1 MFVHKD
7 IIIVF
12 LFLFVVSLILLIIFI
27 KDLKII
33 SKSLQNFKGN
43 AVRSDKVFFF
53 NLFQPL
59 IFNLNLIIKNLNEKS
74 KFSRLRIFFY
84 DYFFQFFPDPLL
96 IIDQNNIIIEMNEQ
110 AIDFFGED
118 SKQKN
123 IFSAIRIP
131 ELSSLID
138 ESVKQKKPVEKE
150 LNLIYPKEKI
160 FNIWVSG
167 RRDLGKNKLN
177 FIRLFDATSQHNIQ
191 NIQRDFIANA
201 SHELK
206 TPIASIIGY
215 CETLINESPK
225 KNSKKEEFLKTMFNE
240 ASRMSSL
247 VKDLL
252 SLTRIERIE
261 YIPPEGKV
269 NLNEILENIRKI
281 CKERKFLS
289 KTKYQFSIPK
299 RKTEIIGDESEL
311 EQVFFNIIE
320 NALTHSQSKKP
331 VLIKLMT
338 KLNTVVFLVQD
349 FGIGISNQN
358 IPMLTKRFYRI
369 DTSRPRDTGHTGL
382 GLSIV
387 KHILNRHNAQL
398 NIQSEVNKG
407 SSFSIT
413 FEKYKSS

>member
-1 MFVHKD
+1 MFIHKD

-12 LFLFVVSLILLIIFI
+12 LFMFLILLVLLVIFI

-33 SKSLQNFKGN
+33 SKSLQSFKGKGI
-43 AVRSDKVFFF
+43 RSDKVFFF
-53 NLFQPL
+53 NLFQPI
-59 IFNLNLIIKNLNEKS
+59 IFNTNLIIKSLNEKS
-74 KFSRLRIFFY
+74 KFARLRIFFY

-110 AIDFFGED
+110 AIEFFGED

-123 IFSAIRIP
+123 IYSTLRIP
-131 ELSSLID
+131 ELSLLID
-138 ESVKQKKPVEKE
+138 ESVKLRKPVEKE
-150 LNLIYPKEKI
+150 LNLIYPREKV
-160 FNIWVSG
+160 FNVWVSG
-167 RRDLGKNKLN
+167 RRDLGKNKLS
-177 FIRLFDATSQHNIQ
+177 FIRLFDTTSQHNIQ
-191 NIQRDFIANA
+191 DIQRDFIANA

-206 TPIASIIGY
+206 TPITSIIGY
-215 CETLINESPK
+215 CETLLEDSSK
-225 KNSKKEEFLKTMFNE
+225 KNSKKEEFLRTIFNE
-240 ASRMSSL
+240 ANRMSSL

-261 YIPPEGKV
+261 HTPPEEKI
-269 NLNEILENIRKI
+269 NLVEILKNVKKT

-289 KTKYQFSIPK
+289 KTKYNISIPK
-299 RKTEIIGDESEL
+299 RNVEIIGDELEL
-311 EQVFFNIIE
+311 QQVFFNIVE
-320 NALTHSQSKKP
+320 NAITHSQSKKAIQ
-331 VLIKLMT
+331 VKLIQKS
-338 KLNTVVFLVQD
+338 KTVIFQVQD

-398 NIQSEVNKG
+398 NIQSEINKG
-407 SSFSIT
+407 SIFSIT
-413 FEKYKSS
+413 FHKV

>member
-110 AIDFFGED
+110 AINFFGED

-138 ESVKQKKPVEKE
+138 ESVKQKRPVEKE
-150 LNLIYPKEKI
+150 LNLICKSLHAFQLLLLLDTKI
-160 FNIWVSG
+160 DIV
-167 RRDLGKNKLN
+167 
-177 FIRLFDATSQHNIQ
+177 
-191 NIQRDFIANA
+191 
-201 SHELK
+201 
-206 TPIASIIGY
+206 
-215 CETLINESPK
+215 
-225 KNSKKEEFLKTMFNE
+225 
-240 ASRMSSL
+240 
-247 VKDLL
+247 
-252 SLTRIERIE
+252 
-261 YIPPEGKV
+261 
-269 NLNEILENIRKI
+269 
-281 CKERKFLS
+281 
-289 KTKYQFSIPK
+289 
-299 RKTEIIGDESEL
+299 
-311 EQVFFNIIE
+311 
-320 NALTHSQSKKP
+320 
-331 VLIKLMT
+331 
-338 KLNTVVFLVQD
+338 LNTTQIILSPIYINLIHIIPDVLFLIEIKIH
-349 FGIGISNQN
+349 F
-358 IPMLTKRFYRI
+358 L
-369 DTSRPRDTGHTGL
+369 L
-382 GLSIV
+382 
-387 KHILNRHNAQL
+387 HIQ
-398 NIQSEVNKG
+398 I
-407 SSFSIT
+407 
-413 FEKYKSS
+413 

>member
-110 AIDFFGED
+110 AINFFGED

-177 FIRLFDATSQHNIQ
+177 FIRLFDTTSQHNIQ

-215 CETLINESPK
+215 CETLIDESPK

-240 ASRMSSL
+240 ATRMSSL

-252 SLTRIERIE
+252 SLSRIERIE
-261 YIPPEGKV
+261 YIPPEEKV
-269 NLNEILENIRKI
+269 NLIEILENVKKT
-281 CKERKFLS
+281 CQERKFLS
-289 KTKYQFSIPK
+289 KTKYKFSIPK
-299 RKTEIIGDESEL
+299 SNIEIIGDKTEL
-311 EQVFFNIIE
+311 QQVFFNIIE
-320 NALTHSQSKKP
+320 NAITHSQSKRP
-331 VLIKLMT
+331 VQIKLM
-338 KLNTVVFLVQD
+338 KKQKKVMFIVQD

-369 DTSRPRDTGHTGL
+369 DSVRPRDTGHTGL

-387 KHILNRHNAQL
+387 KHILNRHNAEL
-398 NIQSEVNKG
+398 KIHSEIDKG
-407 SSFSIT
+407 SLFSIS
-413 FEKYKSS
+413 FDKL

>member
-1 MFVHKD
+1 MFIHKD

-12 LFLFVVSLILLIIFI
+12 LFVFFILIILLLILM

-33 SKSLQNFKGN
+33 SKSLQNFKGK
-43 AVRSDKVFFF
+43 SISPSKVFFF
-53 NLFQPL
+53 SLFQPI
-59 IFNLNLIIKNLNEKS
+59 IFNLNLIIKKLNDKS
-74 KFSRLRIFFY
+74 KYSRLRIFFY
-84 DYFFQFFPDPLL
+84 DYFFKFFPDPLL

-110 AIDFFGED
+110 AVDFFGEN
-118 SKQKN
+118 SKNRN
-123 IFSAIRIP
+123 IFSTLRIP

-150 LNLIYPKEKI
+150 LNLIYPKEKV

-167 RRDLGKNKLN
+167 RRDLGANKLS
-177 FIRLFDATSQHNIQ
+177 FIRLFDTTSQHNIQ
-191 NIQRDFIANA
+191 DIQRDFIANA

-215 CETLINESPK
+215 CEALLDESSNK
-225 KNSKKEEFLKTMFNE
+225 SSKKEDFLKTMSNE
-240 ASRMSSL
+240 ANRMSSL

-261 YIPPEGKV
+261 HSPPEEEV
-269 NLNEILENIRKI
+269 NLIEIVKNVRKT

-289 KTKYQFSIPK
+289 NTKYKFSIPK
-299 RKTEIIGDESEL
+299 GKIKIIGDKIEL
-311 EQVFFNIIE
+311 QQVFFNIIE
-320 NALTHSQSKKP
+320 NAITHSRSKKP
-331 VLIKLMT
+331 IEVKLMS
-338 KLNTVVFLVQD
+338 KLKKAIFVVED

-369 DTSRPRDTGHTGL
+369 DSSRPRDTGHTGL

-387 KHILNRHNAQL
+387 KHILNRHNAEL
-398 NIQSEVNKG
+398 NIQSEINKG

-413 FEKYKSS
+413 FNKL

>member
-110 AIDFFGED
+110 AINFFGED

-160 FNIWVSG
+160 FNIWISG

-240 ASRMSSL
+240 ATRMSSL

-252 SLTRIERIE
+252 SLSRIERIE
-261 YIPPEGKV
+261 YIPPEEKV
-269 NLNEILENIRKI
+269 NLIEILENVKKT
-281 CKERKFLS
+281 CQERKFLS
-289 KTKYQFSIPK
+289 KTKYKFSIPK
-299 RKTEIIGDESEL
+299 SNIEIIGDKTEL
-311 EQVFFNIIE
+311 QQVFFNIIE
-320 NALTHSQSKKP
+320 NAITHSQSKRP
-331 VLIKLMT
+331 VQIKLM
-338 KLNTVVFLVQD
+338 KKQKKVKFIVQD

-369 DTSRPRDTGHTGL
+369 DSVRPRDTGHTGL

-387 KHILNRHNAQL
+387 KHILNRHNAEL
-398 NIQSEVNKG
+398 KIHSEIDKG
-407 SSFSIT
+407 SLFSIS
-413 FEKYKSS
+413 FDKL

>member
-177 FIRLFDATSQHNIQ
+177 FIRLFDTTSQHNIQ

-269 NLNEILENIRKI
+269 NLNEILENIRKT

-331 VLIKLMT
+331 VQIKLMT

>member
-1 MFVHKD
+1 MFIHKD

-12 LFLFVVSLILLIIFI
+12 LFMFLILLVLLVIFI

-33 SKSLQNFKGN
+33 SKSLQSFKGKGI
-43 AVRSDKVFFF
+43 RSDKVFFF
-53 NLFQPL
+53 NLFQPI
-59 IFNLNLIIKNLNEKS
+59 IFNTNLIIKSLNEKS
-74 KFSRLRIFFY
+74 KFARLRIFFY

-110 AIDFFGED
+110 AIEFFGED

-123 IFSAIRIP
+123 IYSTLRIP
-131 ELSSLID
+131 ELSLLID
-138 ESVKQKKPVEKE
+138 ESVKLRKPVEKE
-150 LNLIYPKEKI
+150 LNLIYPREKV
-160 FNIWVSG
+160 FNVWVSG
-167 RRDLGKNKLN
+167 RRDLGKNKLS
-177 FIRLFDATSQHNIQ
+177 FIRLFDTTSQHNIQ
-191 NIQRDFIANA
+191 DIQRDFIANA

-206 TPIASIIGY
+206 TPITSIIGY
-215 CETLINESPK
+215 CETLLDDSSK
-225 KNSKKEEFLKTMFNE
+225 KNSKKEEFLRTIFNE
-240 ASRMSSL
+240 ANRMSSL

-261 YIPPEGKV
+261 HTPPEEKI
-269 NLNEILENIRKI
+269 NLVEILKNVKKT

-289 KTKYQFSIPK
+289 KTKYNISIPK
-299 RKTEIIGDESEL
+299 RNVEIIGDELEL
-311 EQVFFNIIE
+311 QQVFFNIVE
-320 NALTHSQSKKP
+320 NAITHSQSKKTIQ
-331 VLIKLMT
+331 IKLIQ
-338 KLNTVVFLVQD
+338 KSKTVIFQVQD

-369 DTSRPRDTGHTGL
+369 DASRPRDTGHTGL

-407 SSFSIT
+407 SIFSIT
-413 FEKYKSS
+413 FHKV

>member
-1 MFVHKD
+1 M
-7 IIIVF
+7 
-12 LFLFVVSLILLIIFI
+12 

-43 AVRSDKVFFF
+43 TVKSDKVFFF
-53 NLFQPL
+53 SLFQPI
-59 IFNLNLIIKNLNEKS
+59 IFNLNLIIKKLNDKS

-84 DYFFQFFPDPLL
+84 DYFFKFFPDPLL

-110 AIDFFGED
+110 AFDFFGEN
-118 SKQKN
+118 SKNRN
-123 IFSAIRIP
+123 IFSTLRIP

-150 LNLIYPKEKI
+150 LNLIYPKEKV

-167 RRDLGKNKLN
+167 RRDLGANKLS
-177 FIRLFDATSQHNIQ
+177 FIRLFDTTSQHNIQ
-191 NIQRDFIANA
+191 DIQRDFIANA

-215 CETLINESPK
+215 CEALLDESSNK
-225 KNSKKEEFLKTMFNE
+225 SSKKEDFLKTMSNE
-240 ASRMSSL
+240 ANRMSSL

-261 YIPPEGKV
+261 HSPPEEEV
-269 NLNEILENIRKI
+269 NLIEIVKNVRKT

-289 KTKYQFSIPK
+289 NTKYKFSIPK
-299 RKTEIIGDESEL
+299 GKIKIIGDKIEL
-311 EQVFFNIIE
+311 QQVFFNIIE
-320 NALTHSQSKKP
+320 NAITHSQSKKP
-331 VLIKLMT
+331 IEVKLMS
-338 KLNTVVFLVQD
+338 KLKKAIFVVED

-369 DTSRPRDTGHTGL
+369 DSSRPRDTGHTGL

-387 KHILNRHNAQL
+387 KHILNRHNAEL
-398 NIQSEVNKG
+398 NIQSEINKG

-413 FEKYKSS
+413 FNKL

>member
-33 SKSLQNFKGN
+33 SKSLQNFKGS

-138 ESVKQKKPVEKE
+138 ESVKQKKPVERE

-331 VLIKLMT
+331 VQIKLMT

>member
-1 MFVHKD
+1 
-7 IIIVF
+7 
-12 LFLFVVSLILLIIFI
+12 
-27 KDLKII
+27 
-33 SKSLQNFKGN
+33 
-43 AVRSDKVFFF
+43 
-53 NLFQPL
+53 
-59 IFNLNLIIKNLNEKS
+59 
-74 KFSRLRIFFY
+74 
-84 DYFFQFFPDPLL
+84 
-96 IIDQNNIIIEMNEQ
+96 MNEQ
-110 AIDFFGED
+110 AINFFGED

-177 FIRLFDATSQHNIQ
+177 FIRLFDTTSQHNIQ

-269 NLNEILENIRKI
+269 NLNEILENIRKT

-331 VLIKLMT
+331 VQIKLIT

-407 SSFSIT
+407 SSFSIR

>member
-1 MFVHKD
+1 MFIHKD

-12 LFLFVVSLILLIIFI
+12 LFVFFILIILLLILM

-33 SKSLQNFKGN
+33 SKSLQNFKGK
-43 AVRSDKVFFF
+43 SISPSKVFFF
-53 NLFQPL
+53 SLFQPI
-59 IFNLNLIIKNLNEKS
+59 IFNLNLIIKKLNDKS

-84 DYFFQFFPDPLL
+84 DYFFKFFPDPLL

-110 AIDFFGED
+110 AVDFFGEN
-118 SKQKN
+118 SKNRN
-123 IFSAIRIP
+123 IFSTLRIP

-150 LNLIYPKEKI
+150 LNLIYPKEKV

-167 RRDLGKNKLN
+167 RRDLGTNKLS
-177 FIRLFDATSQHNIQ
+177 FIRLFDTTSQHNIQ
-191 NIQRDFIANA
+191 DIQRDFIANA

-215 CETLINESPK
+215 CEALLDESSNK
-225 KNSKKEEFLKTMFNE
+225 SSKKEDFLKTMSNE
-240 ASRMSSL
+240 ANRMSSL

-261 YIPPEGKV
+261 HSPPEEEV
-269 NLNEILENIRKI
+269 NLIEIVKNVRKT

-289 KTKYQFSIPK
+289 NTKYKFSIPK
-299 RKTEIIGDESEL
+299 GKIKIIGDKIEL
-311 EQVFFNIIE
+311 QQVFFNIIE
-320 NALTHSQSKKP
+320 NAITHSQSKKP
-331 VLIKLMT
+331 IEVKLMS
-338 KLNTVVFLVQD
+338 KLKKAIFVVED

-369 DTSRPRDTGHTGL
+369 DSSRPRDTGHTGL

-387 KHILNRHNAQL
+387 KHILNRHNAEL
-398 NIQSEVNKG
+398 NIQSEINKG

-413 FEKYKSS
+413 FNKL

>member
-1 MFVHKD
+1 MFIHKD

-12 LFLFVVSLILLIIFI
+12 LFVFFILIILLLILM

-43 AVRSDKVFFF
+43 TVKSDKVFFF
-53 NLFQPL
+53 SLFQPI
-59 IFNLNLIIKNLNEKS
+59 IFNLNLIIKKLNDKS

-84 DYFFQFFPDPLL
+84 DYFFKFFPDPLL

-110 AIDFFGED
+110 ALDFFGEN
-118 SKQKN
+118 SKNRN
-123 IFSAIRIP
+123 IFSTLRIP
-131 ELSSLID
+131 ELSLLID

-150 LNLIYPKEKI
+150 LNLIYPKEKV

-167 RRDLGKNKLN
+167 RRDLGANKLS
-177 FIRLFDATSQHNIQ
+177 FIRLFDTTSQHNIQ
-191 NIQRDFIANA
+191 DIQRDFIANA

-215 CETLINESPK
+215 CEALLDESSNK
-225 KNSKKEEFLKTMFNE
+225 SSKKEDFLKTMSNE
-240 ASRMSSL
+240 ANRMSSL

-261 YIPPEGKV
+261 HSPPEEEV
-269 NLNEILENIRKI
+269 NLIEIVKNVRKT

-289 KTKYQFSIPK
+289 NTKYKFSIPK
-299 RKTEIIGDESEL
+299 GKIKIIGDKIEL
-311 EQVFFNIIE
+311 QQVFFNIIE
-320 NALTHSQSKKP
+320 NAITHSQSKKP
-331 VLIKLMT
+331 IEVKLMS
-338 KLNTVVFLVQD
+338 KLKKAIFVVED

-369 DTSRPRDTGHTGL
+369 DSSRPRDTGHTGL

-387 KHILNRHNAQL
+387 KHILNRHNAEL
-398 NIQSEVNKG
+398 NIQSEINKG

-413 FEKYKSS
+413 FNKL

>member
-1 MFVHKD
+1 M
-7 IIIVF
+7 
-12 LFLFVVSLILLIIFI
+12 

-33 SKSLQNFKGN
+33 SKSLQNFRGK
-43 AVRSDKVFFF
+43 SISPSKVFFF
-53 NLFQPL
+53 SLFQPI
-59 IFNLNLIIKNLNEKS
+59 IFNLNLIIKKLNDKS

-84 DYFFQFFPDPLL
+84 DYFFKFFPDPLL

-110 AIDFFGED
+110 AVDFFGEN
-118 SKQKN
+118 SKNRN
-123 IFSAIRIP
+123 IFSTLRIP

-150 LNLIYPKEKI
+150 LNLIYPKEKV

-167 RRDLGKNKLN
+167 RRDLGANKLS
-177 FIRLFDATSQHNIQ
+177 FIRLFDTTSQHNIQ
-191 NIQRDFIANA
+191 DIQRDFIANA

-215 CETLINESPK
+215 CEALLDESSNK
-225 KNSKKEEFLKTMFNE
+225 SSKKEDFLKTMSNE
-240 ASRMSSL
+240 ANRMSSL

-261 YIPPEGKV
+261 HSPPEEEV
-269 NLNEILENIRKI
+269 NLIEIVKNVRKT

-289 KTKYQFSIPK
+289 NTKYKFSIPK
-299 RKTEIIGDESEL
+299 GKIKIIGDKIEL
-311 EQVFFNIIE
+311 QQVFFNIIE
-320 NALTHSQSKKP
+320 NAITHSRSKKP
-331 VLIKLMT
+331 IEVKLMS
-338 KLNTVVFLVQD
+338 KLKKAIFVVED

-369 DTSRPRDTGHTGL
+369 DSSRPRDTGHTGL

-387 KHILNRHNAQL
+387 KHILNRHNAEL
-398 NIQSEVNKG
+398 NIQSEINKG

-413 FEKYKSS
+413 FNKL

>member
-1 MFVHKD
+1 MFIHKD

-12 LFLFVVSLILLIIFI
+12 LFVFFILIILLLILM

-33 SKSLQNFKGN
+33 SKSLQNFKGK
-43 AVRSDKVFFF
+43 SISPSKVFFF
-53 NLFQPL
+53 SLFQPI
-59 IFNLNLIIKNLNEKS
+59 IFNLNLIIKKLNDKS

-84 DYFFQFFPDPLL
+84 DYFFKFFPDPLL

-110 AIDFFGED
+110 AVDFFGEN
-118 SKQKN
+118 SKNRN
-123 IFSAIRIP
+123 IFSTLRIP

-150 LNLIYPKEKI
+150 LNLIYPKEKV

-167 RRDLGKNKLN
+167 RRDLGANKLS
-177 FIRLFDATSQHNIQ
+177 FIRLFDTTSQHNIQ
-191 NIQRDFIANA
+191 DIQRDFIANA

-215 CETLINESPK
+215 CEALLDESSNK
-225 KNSKKEEFLKTMFNE
+225 SSKKEDFLKTMSNE
-240 ASRMSSL
+240 ANRMSSL

-261 YIPPEGKV
+261 HSPPEEEV
-269 NLNEILENIRKI
+269 NLIEIVKNVRKT

-289 KTKYQFSIPK
+289 NTKYKFSIPK
-299 RKTEIIGDESEL
+299 GKIKIIGDKIEL
-311 EQVFFNIIE
+311 QQVFFNIIE
-320 NALTHSQSKKP
+320 NAITHSQSKKP
-331 VLIKLMT
+331 IEVKLMS
-338 KLNTVVFLVQD
+338 KLKKAIFVVED

-369 DTSRPRDTGHTGL
+369 DSSRPRDTGHTGL

-387 KHILNRHNAQL
+387 KHILNRHNAEL
-398 NIQSEVNKG
+398 NIQSEINKG

-413 FEKYKSS
+413 FNKL

>member
-12 LFLFVVSLILLIIFI
+12 LFLFVVSLILIIIFI

-110 AIDFFGED
+110 AINFFGED

-160 FNIWVSG
+160 FNIWISG

-269 NLNEILENIRKI
+269 NLNEILENIRKT
-281 CKERKFLS
+281 CRERKFLS

-331 VLIKLMT
+331 VQIKLMT

-407 SSFSIT
+407 SSFSVT

>member
-1 MFVHKD
+1 M
-7 IIIVF
+7 
-12 LFLFVVSLILLIIFI
+12 

-43 AVRSDKVFFF
+43 TVKSDKVFFF
-53 NLFQPL
+53 SLFQPI
-59 IFNLNLIIKNLNEKS
+59 IFNLNLIIKKLNDKS

-84 DYFFQFFPDPLL
+84 DYFFKFFPDPLL

-110 AIDFFGED
+110 AVDFFGEN
-118 SKQKN
+118 SKNRN
-123 IFSAIRIP
+123 IFSTLRIP

-150 LNLIYPKEKI
+150 LNLIYPKEKV

-167 RRDLGKNKLN
+167 RRDLGANKLS
-177 FIRLFDATSQHNIQ
+177 FIRLFDTTSQHNIQ
-191 NIQRDFIANA
+191 DIQRDFIANA

-215 CETLINESPK
+215 CEALLDESSNK
-225 KNSKKEEFLKTMFNE
+225 SSKKEDFLKTMSNE
-240 ASRMSSL
+240 ANRMSSL

-261 YIPPEGKV
+261 HSPPEEEV
-269 NLNEILENIRKI
+269 NLIEIVKNVRKT

-289 KTKYQFSIPK
+289 NTEYKFSIPK
-299 RKTEIIGDESEL
+299 GKIKIIGDKIEL
-311 EQVFFNIIE
+311 QQVFFNIIE
-320 NALTHSQSKKP
+320 NAITHSQSKKP
-331 VLIKLMT
+331 IEVKLMS
-338 KLNTVVFLVQD
+338 KLKKAIFVVED

-369 DTSRPRDTGHTGL
+369 DSSRPRDTGHTGL

-387 KHILNRHNAQL
+387 KHILNRHNAEL
-398 NIQSEVNKG
+398 NIQSEINKG

-413 FEKYKSS
+413 FNKL

>member
-110 AIDFFGED
+110 AINFFGED

-177 FIRLFDATSQHNIQ
+177 FIRLFDTTSQHIIQ

-269 NLNEILENIRKI
+269 NLNEILENIRKT

-331 VLIKLMT
+331 VQIKLMT

-407 SSFSIT
+407 STFSIT

>member
-1 MFVHKD
+1 MFIHKD

-12 LFLFVVSLILLIIFI
+12 LFVFFILIILLIILM

-33 SKSLQNFKGN
+33 SKSLQNFKGK
-43 AVRSDKVFFF
+43 SISPSKVFFF
-53 NLFQPL
+53 SLFQPI
-59 IFNLNLIIKNLNEKS
+59 IFNLNLIIKKLNDKS
-74 KFSRLRIFFY
+74 KYSRLRIFFY
-84 DYFFQFFPDPLL
+84 DYFFKFFPDPLL

-110 AIDFFGED
+110 AVDFFGEN
-118 SKQKN
+118 SKNRN
-123 IFSAIRIP
+123 IFSTLRIP

-150 LNLIYPKEKI
+150 LNLIYPKEKV

-167 RRDLGKNKLN
+167 RRDLGANKLS
-177 FIRLFDATSQHNIQ
+177 FIRLFDTTSQHNIQ
-191 NIQRDFIANA
+191 DIQRDFIANA

-215 CETLINESPK
+215 CEALLDESSNK
-225 KNSKKEEFLKTMFNE
+225 SSKKEDFLKTMSNE
-240 ASRMSSL
+240 ANRMSSL

-261 YIPPEGKV
+261 HSPPEEEV
-269 NLNEILENIRKI
+269 NLIEIVKNVRKT

-289 KTKYQFSIPK
+289 NTKYKFSIPK
-299 RKTEIIGDESEL
+299 GKIKIIGDKIEL
-311 EQVFFNIIE
+311 QQVFFNIIE
-320 NALTHSQSKKP
+320 NAITHSRSKKP
-331 VLIKLMT
+331 IEVKLMS
-338 KLNTVVFLVQD
+338 KLKKVIFVVED

-369 DTSRPRDTGHTGL
+369 DSSRPRDTGHTGL

-387 KHILNRHNAQL
+387 KHILNRHSAEL
-398 NIQSEVNKG
+398 NIQSEINKG

-413 FEKYKSS
+413 FNKL

>member
-1 MFVHKD
+1 MFIHKD

-12 LFLFVVSLILLIIFI
+12 LFVFFILIILLLILM

-43 AVRSDKVFFF
+43 TVKSDKVFFF
-53 NLFQPL
+53 SLFQPI
-59 IFNLNLIIKNLNEKS
+59 IFNLNLIIKKLNDKS

-84 DYFFQFFPDPLL
+84 DYFFKFFPDPLL

-110 AIDFFGED
+110 AVDFFGEN
-118 SKQKN
+118 SKNRN
-123 IFSAIRIP
+123 IFSTLRIP

-167 RRDLGKNKLN
+167 RRDLGANKLS
-177 FIRLFDATSQHNIQ
+177 FIRLFDTTSQHNIQ
-191 NIQRDFIANA
+191 DIQRDFIANA

-215 CETLINESPK
+215 CEALLDESSNK
-225 KNSKKEEFLKTMFNE
+225 SSKKEDFLKTMSNE
-240 ASRMSSL
+240 ANRMSSL

-261 YIPPEGKV
+261 HSPPEEEV
-269 NLNEILENIRKI
+269 NLIEIVKNVRKT

-289 KTKYQFSIPK
+289 NTKYKFSIPK
-299 RKTEIIGDESEL
+299 GKIKIIGDKIEL
-311 EQVFFNIIE
+311 QQVFFNIIE
-320 NALTHSQSKKP
+320 NAITHSRSKKP
-331 VLIKLMT
+331 VEVKLMS
-338 KLNTVVFLVQD
+338 KLKKVIFVVED

-369 DTSRPRDTGHTGL
+369 DSSRPRDTGHTGL

-387 KHILNRHNAQL
+387 KHILNRHSAEL
-398 NIQSEVNKG
+398 NIQSEINKG

-413 FEKYKSS
+413 FNKL

>member
-33 SKSLQNFKGN
+33 SKSLQNFKGS

-110 AIDFFGED
+110 AINFFGED

-177 FIRLFDATSQHNIQ
+177 FIRLFDTTSQHNIQ

-269 NLNEILENIRKI
+269 NLNEILENIRKT

-331 VLIKLMT
+331 VQIKLMT

>member
-1 MFVHKD
+1 MLIHKD

-12 LFLFVVSLILLIIFI
+12 SFIFVLLLIMFVLIFR
-27 KDLKII
+27 DLKSI
-33 SKSLQNFKGN
+33 SKSLQNFKGKP
-43 AVRSDKVFFF
+43 VESDKVFFF
-53 NLFQPL
+53 NLFQPI
-59 IFNLNLIIKNLNEKS
+59 IFNINLIINTLNEKS
-74 KFSRLRIFFY
+74 KFSRLRVFFY
-84 DYFFQFFPDPLL
+84 DYFFKFFPDPLL

-110 AIDFFGED
+110 AVDFFGED

-138 ESVKQKKPVEKE
+138 ESVKQKKPVERE

-177 FIRLFDATSQHNIQ
+177 FIRLFDTTSQHNIQ

-215 CETLINESPK
+215 CETLIDESPK

-261 YIPPEGKV
+261 YIPPEGKA
-269 NLNEILENIRKI
+269 NLNEILENIRKT

-289 KTKYQFSIPK
+289 KTKYKFSIPK

-331 VLIKLMT
+331 VQIKLMT

>member
-1 MFVHKD
+1 M
-7 IIIVF
+7 
-12 LFLFVVSLILLIIFI
+12 

-43 AVRSDKVFFF
+43 TVKSDKVFFF
-53 NLFQPL
+53 SLFQPI
-59 IFNLNLIIKNLNEKS
+59 IFNLNLIIKKLNDKS

-84 DYFFQFFPDPLL
+84 DYFFKFFPDPLL
-96 IIDQNNIIIEMNEQ
+96 IIDQNNIIIEMNEE
-110 AIDFFGED
+110 AVDFFGEN
-118 SKQKN
+118 SKNRN
-123 IFSAIRIP
+123 IFSTLRIP

-150 LNLIYPKEKI
+150 LNLIYPKEKV

-167 RRDLGKNKLN
+167 RRDLGANKLS
-177 FIRLFDATSQHNIQ
+177 FIRLFDTTSQHNIQ
-191 NIQRDFIANA
+191 DIQRDFIANA

-215 CETLINESPK
+215 CEALLDESSNK
-225 KNSKKEEFLKTMFNE
+225 SSKKEDFLKTMSNE
-240 ASRMSSL
+240 ANRMSSL

-261 YIPPEGKV
+261 HSPPEEEV
-269 NLNEILENIRKI
+269 NLIEIVKNVRKT

-289 KTKYQFSIPK
+289 NTKYKFSIPK
-299 RKTEIIGDESEL
+299 GKIKIIGDKIEL
-311 EQVFFNIIE
+311 QQVFFNIIE
-320 NALTHSQSKKP
+320 NAITHSQSKRP
-331 VLIKLMT
+331 IEVKLMS
-338 KLNTVVFLVQD
+338 KLKKAIFVVED

-369 DTSRPRDTGHTGL
+369 DSSRPRDTGHTGL

-387 KHILNRHNAQL
+387 KHILNRHNAEL
-398 NIQSEVNKG
+398 NIQSEINKG

-413 FEKYKSS
+413 FNKL

>member
-1 MFVHKD
+1 M
-7 IIIVF
+7 
-12 LFLFVVSLILLIIFI
+12 

-33 SKSLQNFKGN
+33 SKSLQNFKGK
-43 AVRSDKVFFF
+43 SISPSKVFFF
-53 NLFQPL
+53 SLFQPI
-59 IFNLNLIIKNLNEKS
+59 IFNLNLIIKKLNDKS

-84 DYFFQFFPDPLL
+84 DYFFKFFPDPLL

-110 AIDFFGED
+110 AVDFFGEN
-118 SKQKN
+118 SKNRN
-123 IFSAIRIP
+123 IFSTLRIP

-150 LNLIYPKEKI
+150 LNLIYPKEKV

-167 RRDLGKNKLN
+167 RRDLGANKLS
-177 FIRLFDATSQHNIQ
+177 FIRLFDTTSQHNIQ
-191 NIQRDFIANA
+191 DIQRDFIANA

-215 CETLINESPK
+215 CEALLDESSNK
-225 KNSKKEEFLKTMFNE
+225 SSKKEDFLKTMSNE
-240 ASRMSSL
+240 ANRMSSL

-261 YIPPEGKV
+261 HSPPEEEV
-269 NLNEILENIRKI
+269 NLIEIVKNVRKT

-289 KTKYQFSIPK
+289 NTKYKFSIPK
-299 RKTEIIGDESEL
+299 GKIKIIGDKIEL
-311 EQVFFNIIE
+311 QQVFFNIIE
-320 NALTHSQSKKP
+320 NAITHSRSKKP
-331 VLIKLMT
+331 IEVKLMS
-338 KLNTVVFLVQD
+338 KLKKAIFVVED

-369 DTSRPRDTGHTGL
+369 DSSRPRDTGHTGL

-387 KHILNRHNAQL
+387 KHILNRHSAEL
-398 NIQSEVNKG
+398 NIQSEINKG

-413 FEKYKSS
+413 FNKL

>member
-110 AIDFFGED
+110 AINFFGED

-150 LNLIYPKEKI
+150 LNLIFPKEKI

-177 FIRLFDATSQHNIQ
+177 FIRLFDTTSQHNIQ
-191 NIQRDFIANA
+191 NIQ
-201 SHELK
+201 
-206 TPIASIIGY
+206 
-215 CETLINESPK
+215 
-225 KNSKKEEFLKTMFNE
+225 
-240 ASRMSSL
+240 
-247 VKDLL
+247 
-252 SLTRIERIE
+252 
-261 YIPPEGKV
+261 
-269 NLNEILENIRKI
+269 
-281 CKERKFLS
+281 
-289 KTKYQFSIPK
+289 
-299 RKTEIIGDESEL
+299 
-311 EQVFFNIIE
+311 
-320 NALTHSQSKKP
+320 
-331 VLIKLMT
+331 
-338 KLNTVVFLVQD
+338 
-349 FGIGISNQN
+349 
-358 IPMLTKRFYRI
+358 
-369 DTSRPRDTGHTGL
+369 
-382 GLSIV
+382 
-387 KHILNRHNAQL
+387 
-398 NIQSEVNKG
+398 
-407 SSFSIT
+407 
-413 FEKYKSS
+413 

>member
-1 MFVHKD
+1 M
-7 IIIVF
+7 
-12 LFLFVVSLILLIIFI
+12 

-43 AVRSDKVFFF
+43 TVKSDKVFFF
-53 NLFQPL
+53 SLFQPI
-59 IFNLNLIIKNLNEKS
+59 IFNLNLIIKKLNDKS

-84 DYFFQFFPDPLL
+84 DYFFKFFPDPLL

-110 AIDFFGED
+110 AVDFFGEN
-118 SKQKN
+118 SKNRN
-123 IFSAIRIP
+123 IFSTLRIP

-150 LNLIYPKEKI
+150 LNLIYPKEKV
-160 FNIWVSG
+160 FNSWVSG
-167 RRDLGKNKLN
+167 RRDLGANKLN
-177 FIRLFDATSQHNIQ
+177 FIRLFDTTSQHNIQ
-191 NIQRDFIANA
+191 DIQRDFIANA

-215 CETLINESPK
+215 CEALLDESSNK
-225 KNSKKEEFLKTMFNE
+225 SSKKEDFLKTMSNE
-240 ASRMSSL
+240 ANRMSSL

-261 YIPPEGKV
+261 HSPPEEEV
-269 NLNEILENIRKI
+269 NLIEIVKNVRKT

-289 KTKYQFSIPK
+289 NTKYKFLIPK
-299 RKTEIIGDESEL
+299 GKIKIIGDKIEL
-311 EQVFFNIIE
+311 QQVFFNIIE
-320 NALTHSQSKKP
+320 NAITHSQSKKP
-331 VLIKLMT
+331 IEVKLMS
-338 KLNTVVFLVQD
+338 KLKKAIFVVED

-369 DTSRPRDTGHTGL
+369 DSSRPRDTGHTGL

-387 KHILNRHNAQL
+387 KHILNRHSAEL
-398 NIQSEVNKG
+398 NIQSEINKG

-413 FEKYKSS
+413 FNKL

>member
-150 LNLIYPKEKI
+150 LNLIFPKEKI

-177 FIRLFDATSQHNIQ
+177 FIRLFDTTSQHNIQ
-191 NIQRDFIANA
+191 NIQKDFIANA

-269 NLNEILENIRKI
+269 NLKEILENIRKT

-299 RKTEIIGDESEL
+299 RKIEIIGDESEL

-331 VLIKLMT
+331 VQIKLMT

>member
-1 MFVHKD
+1 M
-7 IIIVF
+7 
-12 LFLFVVSLILLIIFI
+12 

-33 SKSLQNFKGN
+33 SKSLQNFRGK
-43 AVRSDKVFFF
+43 SISPSKVFFF
-53 NLFQPL
+53 SLFQPI
-59 IFNLNLIIKNLNEKS
+59 IFNLNLIIKKLNDKS
-74 KFSRLRIFFY
+74 KYSRLRIFFY
-84 DYFFQFFPDPLL
+84 DYFFKFFPDPLL

-110 AIDFFGED
+110 AVDFFGEN
-118 SKQKN
+118 SKNRN
-123 IFSAIRIP
+123 IFSTLRIP

-150 LNLIYPKEKI
+150 LNLIYPKEKV

-167 RRDLGKNKLN
+167 RRDLGANKLS
-177 FIRLFDATSQHNIQ
+177 FIRLFDTTSQHNIQ
-191 NIQRDFIANA
+191 DIQRDFIANA

-215 CETLINESPK
+215 CEALLDESSNK
-225 KNSKKEEFLKTMFNE
+225 SSKKEDFLKTMSNE
-240 ASRMSSL
+240 ANRMSSL

-261 YIPPEGKV
+261 HSPPEEEV
-269 NLNEILENIRKI
+269 NLIEIVKNVRKT

-289 KTKYQFSIPK
+289 NTKYKFSIPK
-299 RKTEIIGDESEL
+299 GKIKIIGDKIEL
-311 EQVFFNIIE
+311 QQVFFNIIE
-320 NALTHSQSKKP
+320 NAITHSQSKKP
-331 VLIKLMT
+331 IEVKLMS
-338 KLNTVVFLVQD
+338 KLKKAIFVVED

-369 DTSRPRDTGHTGL
+369 DSSRPRDTGHTGL

-387 KHILNRHNAQL
+387 KHILNRHNAEL
-398 NIQSEVNKG
+398 NIQSEINKG

-413 FEKYKSS
+413 FNKL

>member
-1 MFVHKD
+1 M
-7 IIIVF
+7 
-12 LFLFVVSLILLIIFI
+12 

-43 AVRSDKVFFF
+43 TVKSDKVFFF
-53 NLFQPL
+53 SLFQPI
-59 IFNLNLIIKNLNEKS
+59 IFNLNLIIKKLNDKS

-84 DYFFQFFPDPLL
+84 DYFFKFFPDPLL

-110 AIDFFGED
+110 AVDFFGEN
-118 SKQKN
+118 SKNRN
-123 IFSAIRIP
+123 IFSTLRIP

-167 RRDLGKNKLN
+167 RRDLGANKLS
-177 FIRLFDATSQHNIQ
+177 FIRLFDTTSQHNIQ
-191 NIQRDFIANA
+191 DIQRDFIANA

-215 CETLINESPK
+215 CEALLDESSNK
-225 KNSKKEEFLKTMFNE
+225 SSKKEDFLKTMSNE
-240 ASRMSSL
+240 ANRMSSL

-261 YIPPEGKV
+261 HSPPEEEV
-269 NLNEILENIRKI
+269 NLIEIVKNVRKT

-289 KTKYQFSIPK
+289 NTKYKFSIPK
-299 RKTEIIGDESEL
+299 GKIKIIGDKIEL
-311 EQVFFNIIE
+311 QQVFFNIIE
-320 NALTHSQSKKP
+320 NAITHSQSKKP
-331 VLIKLMT
+331 IEVKLMS
-338 KLNTVVFLVQD
+338 KLKKAIFVVED

-369 DTSRPRDTGHTGL
+369 DSSRPRDTGHTGL

-387 KHILNRHNAQL
+387 KHILNRHNAEL
-398 NIQSEVNKG
+398 NIQSEINKG

-413 FEKYKSS
+413 FNKL

>member
-12 LFLFVVSLILLIIFI
+12 LFLFVVSLILIIIFI

-33 SKSLQNFKGN
+33 SKSLQNFKGS

-110 AIDFFGED
+110 AINFFGED

-138 ESVKQKKPVEKE
+138 ESVKQKKPVERE

-331 VLIKLMT
+331 VQIKLMT

>member
-1 MFVHKD
+1 MFIHKD

-12 LFLFVVSLILLIIFI
+12 LFVSFILIILLIILM

-43 AVRSDKVFFF
+43 TVKSDKVFFF
-53 NLFQPL
+53 SLFQPI
-59 IFNLNLIIKNLNEKS
+59 IFNLNLIIKKLNDKS

-84 DYFFQFFPDPLL
+84 DYFFKFFPDPLL

-110 AIDFFGED
+110 AVDFFGEN
-118 SKQKN
+118 SKNRN
-123 IFSAIRIP
+123 IFSTLRIP

-150 LNLIYPKEKI
+150 LNLIYPKEKV

-167 RRDLGKNKLN
+167 RRDLGANKLS
-177 FIRLFDATSQHNIQ
+177 FIRLFDTTSQHNIQ
-191 NIQRDFIANA
+191 DIQRDFIANA

-215 CETLINESPK
+215 CEALLDESSNK
-225 KNSKKEEFLKTMFNE
+225 SSKKEDFLKTMSNE
-240 ASRMSSL
+240 ANRMSSL

-261 YIPPEGKV
+261 HSPPEEEV
-269 NLNEILENIRKI
+269 NLIEIVKNVRKT
-281 CKERKFLS
+281 CKERKFFS
-289 KTKYQFSIPK
+289 NTKYKFSIPK
-299 RKTEIIGDESEL
+299 GKIKIIGDKIEL
-311 EQVFFNIIE
+311 QQVFFNIIE
-320 NALTHSQSKKP
+320 NAITHSQSKKP
-331 VLIKLMT
+331 IEVKLMS
-338 KLNTVVFLVQD
+338 KLKKAIFVVED

-369 DTSRPRDTGHTGL
+369 DSSRPRDTGHTGL

-387 KHILNRHNAQL
+387 KHILNRHNAEL
-398 NIQSEVNKG
+398 NIQSEINKG

-413 FEKYKSS
+413 FNKL